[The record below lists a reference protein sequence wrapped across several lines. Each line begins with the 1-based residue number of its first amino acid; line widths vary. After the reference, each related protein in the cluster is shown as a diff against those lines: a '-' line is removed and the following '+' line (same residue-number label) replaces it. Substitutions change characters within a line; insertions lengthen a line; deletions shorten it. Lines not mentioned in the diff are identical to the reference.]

1 MWFAVAGICVLAEI
15 LTTALLF
22 ASFALSAL
30 AAGIANYLWG
40 DTITQ
45 WIVLVLVA
53 VISLGL
59 LRPFASK
66 FIFRSTPITDTGID
80 ALISKTAVVVET
92 VTHNSGLIRL
102 SNETWT
108 ARTESEDLDVG
119 TDVKVTKIEGAVAI
133 VAALHHK
140 I

>member
-66 FIFRSTPITDTGID
+66 F
-80 ALISKTAVVVET
+80 K
-92 VTHNSGLIRL
+92 
-102 SNETWT
+102 
-108 ARTESEDLDVG
+108 
-119 TDVKVTKIEGAVAI
+119 
-133 VAALHHK
+133 
-140 I
+140 